1 MHAPALPPLAAKRT
15 PRWPAAL
22 VWAGCAALL
31 AFTDGHTDLASQ
43 ALLLVLAAAL
53 SALWLSAT
61 ASVVACAYAVLA
73 FNWSLVPPRGSLSVN
88 LAQHVVLLA
97 TMLGV
102 AWVVA
107 LAVARQ
113 RALAA
118 EARRHAIAA
127 ELLRGTGEALR
138 DAPDPWAWAT
148 HLQDTLGHLAGVP
161 VCLLALRDTLPPDND
176 ADSVV
181 LCGEVDAQEQAGLWQ
196 CLRDGQA
203 FGAGTGR
210 YEVQD
215 GLYLP
220 LRARQGTQGSALLR
234 VAEGAE
240 LDGSTR
246 ATAQA
251 LCDQFGQALERAQ
264 SQRRESASRA
274 AADLQA
280 LRNTLLAAMAH
291 DYRTPL
297 ATILGAASALQA
309 QGSRL
314 SAAQQLALADTIGR
328 EAQHLGRMTD
338 NSLQLARLD
347 APGVELRMDWE
358 SAEEIVGS
366 AAHAARARMPGLA
379 LHVQVQPELPLLR
392 CDAVL
397 LQQLLA
403 NLIDNAVKYAGSDAP
418 IELHARRIG
427 PELLLAVADRGPG
440 VPAAWRTRIFEPFQR
455 ADVEPRA
462 PEPGGAPAARGAGIG
477 LALCQAIARA
487 HGGRMVLRHR
497 TRGGSSFECHLPVH
511 AVPVHGAPT
520 EPPA

>member
-61 ASVVACAYAVLA
+61 ASVVACACAVLA

-127 ELLRGTGEALR
+127 ELLRSTGEALR

-379 LHVQVQPELPLLR
+379 LHVQVQPDLP
-392 CDAVL
+392 
-397 LQQLLA
+397 
-403 NLIDNAVKYAGSDAP
+403 
-418 IELHARRIG
+418 LHARRIG